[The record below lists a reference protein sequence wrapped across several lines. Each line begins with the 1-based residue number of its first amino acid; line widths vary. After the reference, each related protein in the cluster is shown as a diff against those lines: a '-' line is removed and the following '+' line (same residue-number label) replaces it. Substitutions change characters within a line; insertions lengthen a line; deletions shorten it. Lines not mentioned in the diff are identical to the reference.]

1 MTARVGRAFLL
12 PALVIL
18 FAIDLLPLLYS
29 AWVSAHDWWLL
40 RPRDVRF
47 VGVANYLRLAG
58 DGESWRAVAVTALFT
73 VGAVV
78 VEFLAG
84 LGLALLFAQPF
95 RFLRAVR
102 VLLLLPLFVVPV
114 VGATMWR
121 VIFHPE
127 LGVLNYYLGRL
138 GLGEPP
144 WLADPTL
151 ALVSVTLV
159 DAWRAIPFMFLVLHA
174 GLQTLPGEVFEAAA
188 VDGASRWQS
197 FRHVTL
203 PLLAY
208 VMLVALLIRAM
219 DAFREFDLIFVLT
232 AGGPG
237 TATQTIQLLEYRL
250 FGLGHM
256 GQANAVGIVT
266 VGLVALLC
274 LGLVRG
280 IRPPRRA
287 LATGALLVPVLAW
300 TLFPIYWLAAAS
312 LKTELGLYARPPQ
325 WLFTPIL
332 DNYRRVLSSI
342 PFLRYLAN
350 SLVVAIGTTLG
361 GLVLGGLA
369 GYAFARVSFRGAG
382 AVRFLVLVTRM
393 APRMVLVVPYYLLMQ
408 RLGLLDTYTGLLL
421 AYVSF
426 ALPFTIWLLI
436 GFFADVPLEVEEAA
450 RLDGCGPLGVLL
462 RVVVPVAAPGLVV
475 AAIFAFLVSWNEF
488 LFALILTGVE
498 TKTLPVVIAGFSTDV
513 GPLYGE
519 MSAAAVMVML
529 PNVVMTLGLER
540 YLVRGLALGA
550 VAR

>member
-1 MTARVGRAFLL
+1 VTARVGRAFLL

-287 LATGALLVPVLAW
+287 
-300 TLFPIYWLAAAS
+300 AA
-312 LKTELGLYARPPQ
+312 P
-325 WLFTPIL
+325 
-332 DNYRRVLSSI
+332 
-342 PFLRYLAN
+342 
-350 SLVVAIGTTLG
+350 
-361 GLVLGGLA
+361 
-369 GYAFARVSFRGAG
+369 AG
-382 AVRFLVLVTRM
+382 A
-393 APRMVLVVPYYLLMQ
+393 
-408 RLGLLDTYTGLLL
+408 
-421 AYVSF
+421 
-426 ALPFTIWLLI
+426 
-436 GFFADVPLEVEEAA
+436 
-450 RLDGCGPLGVLL
+450 
-462 RVVVPVAAPGLVV
+462 
-475 AAIFAFLVSWNEF
+475 
-488 LFALILTGVE
+488 
-498 TKTLPVVIAGFSTDV
+498 
-513 GPLYGE
+513 
-519 MSAAAVMVML
+519 
-529 PNVVMTLGLER
+529 
-540 YLVRGLALGA
+540 
-550 VAR
+550 